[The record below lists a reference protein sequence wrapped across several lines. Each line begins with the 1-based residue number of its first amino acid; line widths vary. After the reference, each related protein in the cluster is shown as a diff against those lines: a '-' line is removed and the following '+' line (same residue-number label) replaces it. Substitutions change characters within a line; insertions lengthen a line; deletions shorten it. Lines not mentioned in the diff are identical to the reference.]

1 MIIEVWKCECG
12 MTLERP
18 WTTCFRCQ
26 PEARKVE
33 AQAFHEQAREARI
46 LDVDRY
52 ADGLLARTAE
62 GIIVWVRDA
71 GLTMRMCGASSRED
85 LVSTSMRL
93 KDENTELLAENARLR
108 RRLDGASPKRCEAK
122 R

>member
-1 MIIEVWKCECG
+1 VIIEVWKCECG
-12 MTLERP
+12 RTLERP

-26 PEARKVE
+26 PEARRVE
-33 AQAFHEQAREARI
+33 ADAFREQAREARI

-52 ADGLLARTAE
+52 SDGLIARTSE

-71 GLTMRMCGASSRED
+71 GLTMRMCGTTSRED

-93 KDENTELLAENARLR
+93 KDENRELLVENARLR
-108 RRLDGASPKRCEAK
+108 RALERVTDKRSKE
-122 R
+122 